1 MSEYLWILFGVLAIT
16 VALSIAWYILAQ
28 PQGSINVRVDFD
40 HYKDR
45 EGR

>member
-1 MSEYLWILFGVLAIT
+1 MSEYLWVLFVILAMT
-16 VALSIAWYILAQ
+16 VALTILWFVLAQ